1 MKQILRCV
9 ACEAALTVP
18 LTIVSGKAPGV
29 VRPEHEDRKPLTV
42 AGVGFKSWEAIEHSP
57 DDTPALLEFIPQFW
71 LNPDDLTDAVRDTR
85 NERRLGGC
93 CGIAGC
99 DGPNQICR
107 CGADIGTLRTDCW
120 TPRVFI
126 PVPEATEWNEEN

>member
-1 MKQILRCV
+1 MKHILRCV

-85 NERRLGGC
+85 NEPRLGGC